1 MDREIRC
8 NEEVGNDANEKG
20 GMGEGNPIR
29 TRAVGSV
36 FGLAPDAK
44 AGVYMHGSQ
53 ERDEAVCWA

>member
-8 NEEVGNDANEKG
+8 NEEVGNDANERG

-36 FGLAPDAK
+36 FGLA
-44 AGVYMHGSQ
+44 
-53 ERDEAVCWA
+53 DECMVSFA